1 MTLRIAV
8 SSAAERG
15 GFSRKVGSRVVALAV
30 AALGGL
36 AGPAAAA
43 EGEPVIERCLVSL
56 IEEAKIP
63 AREAGV
69 LVELPLR
76 EGESLSKGDEIARID
91 DDQPR
96 MEKRRA
102 QAEHDQ
108 AVAKSE
114 SDVDVRFS
122 VASLKVAQA
131 ELEKALEASRRVP
144 GSVTEVEI
152 SRLRLNA
159 EKASLQIEQ
168 ANLEQQVSK
177 LAAVSKGVEVEAAD
191 HSIRRRLITSPIDGV
206 VVQIFPHLGEWMQPG
221 DPLARVVR
229 TDRLRVEGYVDA
241 ARWDPE
247 QVRDRPV
254 SVEVS
259 LAGDRRETF
268 SGRIVFVSPL
278 VESGGDYR
286 VFAEVDNRQAPASRQ
301 WLLRAGQ
308 TATMTIHSLQEP
320 LPAVRREVTAAR

>member
-1 MTLRIAV
+1 MTHMATVTRWTGIMVTGLAAALPIASV
-8 SSAAERG
+8 GSARAAE
-15 GFSRKVGSRVVALAV
+15 A
-30 AALGGL
+30 
-36 AGPAAAA
+36 
-43 EGEPVIERCLVSL
+43 EPVLERCLVSL
-56 IEEAKIP
+56 IEEAKVP

-76 EGESLSKGDEIARID
+76 EGDTLAKGDEIARID

-131 ELEKALEASRRVP
+131 ELDKALEAARRVP

-152 SRLRLNA
+152 NRLRLNV
-159 EKASLQIEQ
+159 EKTELQIEQ
-168 ANLEQQVSK
+168 ANLERNVSR
-177 LAAVSKGVEVEAAD
+177 LAAVSTGVEVEAAE
-191 HSIRRRLITSPIDGV
+191 HSIERRLITSPIDGV
-206 VVQIFPHLGEWMQPG
+206 VVQVFPHLGEWMQPG

-241 ARWDPE
+241 AKWDPE

-254 SVEVS
+254 TVEVQ
-259 LAGDRRETF
+259 LAGEHRETF
-268 SGRIVFVSPL
+268 TGRITFVSPL

-286 VFAEVDNRQAPASRQ
+286 VFAEVDNRKAAQSQQ
-301 WLLRAGQ
+301 WILRAGQ
-308 TATMTIHSLQEP
+308 TATMTIHSQREP
-320 LPAVRREVTAAR
+320 LPAVRREVTVAR

>member
-1 MTLRIAV
+1 MMAMGMTGMTKRPRH
-8 SSAAERG
+8 AA
-15 GFSRKVGSRVVALAV
+15 VALIHGLVALTLAAGRPV
-30 AALGGL
+30 AADD
-36 AGPAAAA
+36 
-43 EGEPVIERCLVSL
+43 GEPVLERCLVSL

-63 AREAGV
+63 AREPGV

-76 EGESLSKGDEIARID
+76 EGDTLAKGDEIARVD

-131 ELEKALEASRRVP
+131 ELDKALEASRRVP

-152 SRLRLNA
+152 NRLRLNV
-159 EKASLQIEQ
+159 EKSDLQIEQ
-168 ANLEQQVSK
+168 ANLEQRVSK

-191 HSIRRRLITSPIDGV
+191 HSIQRRLITSPIDGV
-206 VVQIFPHLGEWMQPG
+206 VVQVFPHLGEWMQPG

-241 ARWDPE
+241 AKWDPD

-254 SVEVS
+254 TVEVA
-259 LAGDRRETF
+259 LAGERRETF
-268 SGRIVFVSPL
+268 TGRIVFVSPL

-286 VFAEVDNRQAPASRQ
+286 VFAEIDNRKVAASQQ
-301 WLLRAGQ
+301 WILRAGQ
-308 TATMTIHSLQEP
+308 TATMTVHSRQEP
-320 LPAVRREVTAAR
+320 LPAVRRETTAAR

>member
-1 MTLRIAV
+1 MATLTTTRAGV
-8 SSAAERG
+8 WATGLAAILLLGRG
-15 GFSRKVGSRVVALAV
+15 GIAG
-30 AALGGL
+30 AAD
-36 AGPAAAA
+36 
-43 EGEPVIERCLVSL
+43 GEPVLERCLVSL

-76 EGESLSKGDEIARID
+76 EGDTLARGDEIARID

-131 ELEKALEASRRVP
+131 ELDKALEASRRVP

-152 SRLRLNA
+152 NRLRLNV
-159 EKASLQIEQ
+159 EKSELQIEQ
-168 ANLEQQVSK
+168 ANLERQVSK

-191 HSIRRRLITSPIDGV
+191 NSIQRRLITSPIDGV
-206 VVQIFPHLGEWMQPG
+206 VVQVFPHLGEWMQPG
-221 DPLARVVR
+221 DPLARIVR

-241 ARWDPE
+241 AKWDPE
-247 QVRDRPV
+247 QIRDRPV
-254 SVEVS
+254 TVEVP
-259 LAGDRRETF
+259 LAGEQRESFT
-268 SGRIVFVSPL
+268 GRIVFVSPL

-286 VFAEVDNRQAPASRQ
+286 IFAEVDNRKTPSAEQ

-308 TATMTIHSLQEP
+308 TATMTVHSRQAP
-320 LPAVRREVTAAR
+320 LPPVRRETTAAR